1 MKYQIYCDLD
11 GVLADF
17 NNRFEEFSE
26 GISPKNYEAMYG
38 LDEFWDLINEIGVRF
53 WVGIKWLPDGIKL
66 WRYIKKYNPTLLSAP
81 SRDKSSEIGKRLWV
95 KKHLP
100 GVKLILIQA
109 SLKKEYANSNSILID
124 DFHRNIE
131 DWEESEGI
139 GILHRNYNNTIKQLK
154 KLEL

>member
-66 WRYIKKYNPTLLSAP
+66 WRYIKKYDPILLSAP
-81 SRDKSSEIGKRLWV
+81 SRDDSSKLGKRLWV
-95 KKHLP
+95 KRHLP
-100 GVKLILIQA
+100 GVKLILTPA
-109 SLKKEYANSNSILID
+109 YMKREYANENSILID
-124 DFHRNIE
+124 DYHKNIRE
-131 DWEESEGI
+131 WEEEGGI
-139 GILHRNYNNTIKQLK
+139 GIKHVSYNDTIKQLK